1 MESTGISTR
10 VGIAGAVGIAL
21 FLAMLVGLRILRQDD
36 HRSHA
41 TVQDH
46 APPMVIHYAPG
57 GRPLC
62 GNESWTAVYSDD
74 PDQVAG
80 WRDCLEL
87 VSDDLQDHNEYRGHC
102 LQEISAQ
109 GGVEWR
115 GSFGAPVRTAA
126 ARDGEHDNH
135 VGRLG

>member
-1 MESTGISTR
+1 
-10 VGIAGAVGIAL
+10 
-21 FLAMLVGLRILRQDD
+21 
-36 HRSHA
+36 
-41 TVQDH
+41 
-46 APPMVIHYAPG
+46 MVIHYAPG
-57 GRPLC
+57 DRPLC

-80 WRDCLEL
+80 WRDFLEL

-115 GSFGAPVRTAA
+115 GSLGAPVRTVA
-126 ARDGEHDNH
+126 ARDGEHDNR